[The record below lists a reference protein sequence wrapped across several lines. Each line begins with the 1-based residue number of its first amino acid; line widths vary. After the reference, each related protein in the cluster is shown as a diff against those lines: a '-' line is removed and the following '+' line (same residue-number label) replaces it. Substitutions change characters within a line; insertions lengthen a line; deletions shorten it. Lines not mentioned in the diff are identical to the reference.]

1 MARWTTAEL
10 PDLTGKRII
19 ITGATS
25 GIGEVTAR
33 ECARAGATVVL
44 AVRNLSKGEITA
56 KRIGGRLEI
65 AELNVSSLSSVR
77 AFATAQTQNVD
88 ILINNAGIMQ
98 VPESRTAE
106 GFELQMATN
115 FLGPYLLTRILLPR
129 IRERIVTLSSQLH
142 RMARLDLTDL
152 NWERRPYQ
160 DLRAYY
166 DSKLADTLFGI
177 ELQRRLEAAKSPVR
191 SVLAHPGIAT
201 TNLAAGA
208 SSSNINRFSWF
219 LNDAERG
226 ALSTLYAATTDIP
239 GGSYVG
245 PNGPGGVRGF
255 PKIGTASRAARDPK
269 TAQTLWE
276 AASALVA
283 LP

>member
-65 AELNVSSLSSVR
+65 AELDVSSLSSVR

-152 NWERRPYQ
+152 NWERRPYR

-226 ALSTLYAATTDIP
+226 ALPTLYAATTDIP

-245 PNGPGGVRGF
+245 PNGPGGVWGF